1 MVSMIVAPVLGLAGL
16 SVEARQR
23 HPRMA
28 NARRFLSTRASVF
41 NKDDISDDFIK
52 TLEGKNSMAKVKAF
66 LSLFDGASNKAI
78 CNLGKAIALDILFQ
92 SGAAR
97 AVAHPSQMHHF
108 DVIYFMQRIGRQTES
123 VERECPLLVRVG
135 YPRATVCFLRAQ
147 DFAKKEPR
155 LAINLQSRDQT
166 ARSTHTHRRAPKER
180 NGDEEARDRGRFHA
194 TTRSP
199 DASSSSSYFVNNRQP
214 NGT

>member
-1 MVSMIVAPVLGLAGL
+1 
-16 SVEARQR
+16 
-23 HPRMA
+23 
-28 NARRFLSTRASVF
+28 
-41 NKDDISDDFIK
+41 
-52 TLEGKNSMAKVKAF
+52 MAKVKAF

-78 CNLGKAIALDILFQ
+78 CNLGEAIALDILFQ

-97 AVAHPSQMHHF
+97 VVAHPSQMHHF

-155 LAINLQSRDQT
+155 LAINLQSRLHDRHTPTGAPQKKET
-166 ARSTHTHRRAPKER
+166 ATKKRGIE
-180 NGDEEARDRGRFHA
+180 GDFMLQLGLRMH
-194 TTRSP
+194 
-199 DASSSSSYFVNNRQP
+199 
-214 NGT
+214 